1 MGSALQQRM
10 HDAGQDTDLTHN
22 EGSNQDPAVQTP
34 SRVTVAA
41 RTMDNSTLSYPQS
54 QRPAADCQVWTN
66 QGSISGYI
74 NDVQDLLQAN
84 EDVDRTEL
92 TEDGMNMDVLTRRR

>member
-1 MGSALQQRM
+1 MQARTQTSF
-10 HDAGQDTDLTHN
+10 TTK
-22 EGSNQDPAVQTP
+22 DPIKTLLFRTP

-54 QRPAADCQVWTN
+54 QRPAADCQIWTN